1 MKVSYEVRGAQRDL
15 EFAVLSLSR
24 PNEKCREYFL
34 CLDNRPLVQ
43 LKDCDMSNE
52 ELLMEHMS
60 FYNELRHLMESS
72 SNENCKFLERFEL
85 LQFKGMSFLILNVQ
99 YVICAKGICF

>member
-1 MKVSYEVRGAQRDL
+1 MKVPYEVRGAQRDL

-24 PNEKCREYFL
+24 HNEMGREYFL
-34 CLDNRPLVQ
+34 CLDNRPLAQ

-52 ELLMEHMS
+52 ELLVEQLS
-60 FYNELRHLMESS
+60 FYNELRQLMEST

-85 LQFKGMSFLILNVQ
+85 LQFKGISFLILNVQ
-99 YVICAKGICF
+99 YVICAKGDCF